1 MTEDVNE
8 QDREQV
14 ETDTP
19 ETRER
24 VIQLAFGGDP
34 KRFEEF
40 CDVLREVLPPD
51 TGAVLR
57 GSCVTGERYK
67 DGAPF
72 DADGPGTSDLD
83 LTFVG
88 GAIHDHYILDGYYI
102 PGVHSKP
109 LSDRDPDIAPDL
121 VSLRERL
128 QRMAGRPV
136 NIQATRDWVMYV
148 RENLM
153 GQPYLTLVE
162 KRTEEEGNA

>member
-121 VSLRERL
+121 VSLRSW
-128 QRMAGRPV
+128 GSP
-136 NIQATRDWVMYV
+136 I
-148 RENLM
+148 
-153 GQPYLTLVE
+153 
-162 KRTEEEGNA
+162 